1 MANKLVFDEDARKQ
15 IFSGV
20 EKVAKAVAVSLGP
33 KGSLAVIETPIG
45 TPIVT
50 KDGVS
55 IAKAITLEDPMEN
68 LGASLI
74 KEVASK
80 SGKIG
85 DGTSTSSILGYAMSR
100 EGLKVLSSGASSTAL
115 RKGIEIATDKAVKA
129 IRKHSV
135 DIRDK
140 KDITNVA
147 KIASNNDEELAN
159 LISEAFE
166 HIGENG
172 TITVAESPKAETYLD
187 YTEGMSF
194 GNGLVSPHFITNPE
208 KLTAEFSDALVLVTD
223 MTIQNIQTFA
233 PLLNTVAKSGK
244 PLFIIAEDYAGEVL
258 PVLIVN
264 KLNGVINVGAVK
276 APYFGD
282 ARKGLLEDIA
292 LVTGANFISKSVG
305 RSIDS
310 ITTADLGHADKIIS
324 SKDETTIINNG
335 VDVSERIEYL
345 KKQIAEET
353 SDYAREKLEERLAKL
368 SGGVCVLNVYA
379 DTEPEMKERKD
390 RIEDTLASVRASMK
404 EGIVTGGGVTLLKVS
419 EEIKEDVPDS
429 LTADEGIGYNLVAK
443 ALEEPAR
450 QLAYNAGLSADIMV
464 NDILKSKSDKSG
476 YNIATGEW
484 EENLFDIVVDPT
496 LVEVSALQ
504 NASSIV
510 GLLLNT
516 KVAVTTIKEE
526 KANNSM
532 PPMMPRM

>member
-194 GNGLVSPHFITNPE
+194 DNGLVSPHFITNPE

-244 PLFIIAEDYAGEVL
+244 PLFIIAEDYAGEIL

-292 LVTGANFISKSVG
+292 LVTGANLISKSLG

-310 ITTADLGHADKIIS
+310 ITTSDLGHADKIIAN
-324 SKDETTIINNG
+324 KDETTIINNG

-419 EEIKEDVPDS
+419 EEIKKNIPDS
-429 LTADEGIGYNLVAK
+429 LNADEKIGYNLVAK

-484 EENLFDIVVDPT
+484 EENLFDVVVDPT

-526 KANNSM
+526 KANSPM
-532 PPMMPRM
+532 SPMMPRM